1 MSPPQR
7 RSPVPPDLM
16 DEILGEILLRIPP
29 EEPAHL
35 IRFALVCKPWLRVLS
50 DPAFRRGYRER
61 HRRPPLLGFVHNL
74 YENGPIPRFVPT
86 TASRCSSPVF
96 NCQNWW
102 ALDSRHGRVL
112 VNRFEPSD
120 LVVWDPVSGDQQHLP
135 LPPYSHAYDTGAQ
148 RPILVVFVGTDDEE
162 AVTWASM
169 YSSETRGWSAIA
181 TADFSA
187 STMVDL
193 HSYIETKPSILIG
206 NALYFSVELG
216 KAILKYDLAGQ
227 GLSVIDAPEVSKQMR
242 ILMAVE
248 DGGLGFA
255 AIEAGVFTIEIKSEK
270 IKKVGKRG
278 GCYAVLPYMSFCAP

>member
-135 LPPYSHAYDTGAQ
+135 LPPYSHAYDTGAVLCAAASCDHLDCSSGQ
-148 RPILVVFVGTDDEE
+148 YSWSSWAPTMRRPSLGLACTRRRPVAGAQSPPLISVPPPWWTSTPTLRQSP
-162 AVTWASM
+162 AS
-169 YSSETRGWSAIA
+169 SSA
-181 TADFSA
+181 
-187 STMVDL
+187 M
-193 HSYIETKPSILIG
+193 HSIFP
-206 NALYFSVELG
+206 
-216 KAILKYDLAGQ
+216 
-227 GLSVIDAPEVSKQMR
+227 LS
-242 ILMAVE
+242 
-248 DGGLGFA
+248 
-255 AIEAGVFTIEIKSEK
+255 
-270 IKKVGKRG
+270 
-278 GCYAVLPYMSFCAP
+278 